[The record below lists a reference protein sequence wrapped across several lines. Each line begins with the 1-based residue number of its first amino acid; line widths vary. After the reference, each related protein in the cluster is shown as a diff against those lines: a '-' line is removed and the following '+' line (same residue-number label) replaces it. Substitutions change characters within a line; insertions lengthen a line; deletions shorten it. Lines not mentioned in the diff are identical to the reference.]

1 MSKKVVFPV
10 MNQMITG
17 VLYVVSIALVA
28 LIPLFKASSL
38 DAATLYVL
46 NGLVGF
52 LATFLIVWALT
63 SLCLHPTIEE
73 KTKILF
79 IALTLIILASV
90 FTSAFNTTITV
101 R

>member
-1 MSKKVVFPV
+1 MSKKVAFPV
-10 MNQMITG
+10 MSQMITG
-17 VLYVVSIALVA
+17 VLYVVGIALLA
-28 LIPLFKASSL
+28 LRIFVVQLSL
-38 DAATLYVL
+38 DAATLLVL

-63 SLCLHPTIEE
+63 SFVLHPTIESRT
-73 KTKILF
+73 KTLF

-90 FTSAFNTTITV
+90 FTATFATTITV